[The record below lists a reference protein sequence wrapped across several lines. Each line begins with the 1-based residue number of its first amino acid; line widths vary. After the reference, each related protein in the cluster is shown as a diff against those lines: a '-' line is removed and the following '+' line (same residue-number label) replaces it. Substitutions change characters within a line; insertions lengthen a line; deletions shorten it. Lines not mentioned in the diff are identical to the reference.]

1 MKDTRLADSGQLR
14 IAVLGSTYP
23 RAADDHQ
30 VPWLR
35 ESVKRIAARGHK
47 ITVIAPAYR
56 GLKDHEIDGVQ
67 VRRFRY
73 APARWEILT
82 HGDGAPNK
90 LKKYPILKLLTL
102 TYVLGGI
109 VAVWK
114 ICCQERIDIL
124 HVHWP
129 FPHGLMALLPA
140 WLRDVKVVSSC
151 HSAEFALAA
160 KSKLSTSL
168 LALSL
173 RKPDIITANSTH
185 TANLVSGVVQRK
197 AEIIPWGATVK
208 VEPSARP
215 AAQTMIPLLLF
226 SGRLV
231 ERKGVNF
238 LLRAMPAILAK
249 REVRLVITGDGDY
262 RREWE
267 DLAVKLG
274 LNGMVTFTGFVTNE
288 KLSSLFRSCSV
299 YVHPA
304 IYDSRG
310 DTEGLGVV
318 LVEALTNRKPV
329 VASRVGGIVD
339 IIKDGETG
347 LLVPEK
353 DPEAIAK
360 TVLRLLENPDYAQR
374 LGEQGCAYATDY
386 FNWDRIMDQYEAIYR
401 KLRAL
406 RSGAGS
412 QSKER
417 ATGYRLKG

>member
-1 MKDTRLADSGQLR
+1 MADIHLANPGALR

-23 RAADDHQ
+23 RAADDHE

-35 ESVKRIAARGHK
+35 ESVKRLAARGHK
-47 ITVIAPAYR
+47 VTVIAPAYL
-56 GLKDHEIDGVQ
+56 GLKDHEIDGIE

-73 APARWEILT
+73 APARWEMLT
-82 HGDGAPNK
+82 HGEGAPNK
-90 LKKYPILKLLTL
+90 LKKNPILKLLTL

-109 VAVWK
+109 GAAWK
-114 ICCQERIDIL
+114 ICRKEQIDIL

-140 WLRDVKVVSSC
+140 RLGGVKVVSSC

-173 RKPDIITANSTH
+173 RQSEVITANSTH
-185 TANLVSGVVQRK
+185 TASLVKKASQRT
-197 AEIIPWGATVK
+197 AEIVPWGATVK
-208 VEPSARP
+208 VEPSSKQDPQA
-215 AAQTMIPLLLF
+215 IPLLLF
-226 SGRLV
+226 SGRLI

-238 LLRAMPAILAK
+238 LLRAMPAILAE
-249 REVRLVITGDGDY
+249 RQARLVITGDGHC

-267 DLAVKLG
+267 DLTRELG
-274 LNGMVTFTGFVTNE
+274 LREAVTFAGFVSNE
-288 KLSSLFRSCSV
+288 QLGSLFRSCSV

-318 LVEALTNRKPV
+318 LVEALSHRKPV
-329 VASRVGGIVD
+329 VASKVGGIVD
-339 IIKDGETG
+339 VIKDGETG

-353 DPEAIAK
+353 DPEAIAEA
-360 TVLRLLENPDYAQR
+360 VLRLLKDPDYADR

-386 FNWDRIMDQYEAIYR
+386 FNWDRIMDRYENIYR
-401 KLRAL
+401 KCVLSDGGRVLDANDP
-406 RSGAGS
+406 
-412 QSKER
+412 QPV
-417 ATGYRLKG
+417 TN